1 MSLLVFGI
9 GAMIYVGIEMG
20 GLFTLGLHS
29 NKLVAC
35 GDIFYILRPSLLI
48 IFIFM
53 QMHFIFLNQ
62 KMNVFR
68 RKFASRVGLMQLIST
83 NVCVWVRALIV
94 ETMEDVYSATS
105 DRQTR
110 ESDNL
115 TNIEIEMMG

>member
-1 MSLLVFGI
+1 
-9 GAMIYVGIEMG
+9 MIYVGIEMG

-62 KMNVFR
+62 KMNVFK
-68 RKFASRVGLMQLIST
+68 RKFASRVGLMQLILT
-83 NVCVWVRALIV
+83 NVCVWLRALIA
-94 ETMEDVYSATS
+94 ETLEEVYSPTT

-115 TNIEIEMMG
+115 TNSEMEVMG